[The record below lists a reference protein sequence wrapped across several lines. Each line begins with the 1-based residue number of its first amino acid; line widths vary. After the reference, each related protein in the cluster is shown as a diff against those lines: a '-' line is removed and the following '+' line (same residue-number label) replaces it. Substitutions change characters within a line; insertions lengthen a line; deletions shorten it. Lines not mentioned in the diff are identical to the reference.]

1 MIANASPA
9 PSAPRVSLPTR
20 APLFTDMSEVVV
32 QRDWNGWHT
41 ASARLGDLEQVH
53 WRQPAG
59 AARPLIHAFVTCSNL
74 LRGDVSHDCTATTP
88 PHRLLICVLKS
99 HTAPMVFEELVR
111 RAAQSPT
118 LAPPEHALRR

>member
-1 MIANASPA
+1 MELDQSAS
-9 PSAPRVSLPTR
+9 RVSLPNH
-20 APLFTDMSEVVV
+20 APLFTDTAEVVV

-74 LRGDVSHDCTATTP
+74 LRGDVPHECSAASA

-99 HTAPMVFEELVR
+99 HTAPMVFDELVR
-111 RAAQSPT
+111 RAAASPT
-118 LAPPEHALRR
+118 LAPREHATTR

>member
-1 MIANASPA
+1 MIANTSQN
-9 PSAPRVSLPTR
+9 PSASRVSLPTR
-20 APLFTDMSEVVV
+20 APLFTDTSEVVV

-74 LRGDVSHDCTATTP
+74 LRGDVPHDCTGTAP

-99 HTAPMVFEELVR
+99 HTAPMMFDELVR

-118 LAPPEHALRR
+118 LAPAEHASVR